1 MIAGIPYFGENTQE
15 IYEFIQ
21 SNRYDEATI
30 AEVNYESLYELIIS
44 NIDKHIVVIIDKK
57 YLTWL
62 NDIIFNYRDRECYI
76 PYYSYKEYEIK
87 DRNFKTNGKGHLILN
102 GNKLT
107 IRYEYKYNKLNINI
121 SKVRLTCIDI
131 DTKEVFFATTN
142 KWITDTEIDLD
153 KLYKLYIDA
162 SYKDDD
168 FIINKH
174 VGGYHYIDR
183 SPVQFVNREKKLREQ
198 YELNSYYDGYD
209 NYKDYRDV
217 RQYSYD
223 EIVNLV
229 GMIDSTELYRE
240 RRLRFE
246 SYLYCCLR
254 AGLFNNI
261 QFKNHI
267 YKLGSNVKLII
278 KDYWLDN
285 ISKPNKTYIKYSK
298 NSI

>member
-21 SNRYDEATI
+21 SIRYDEATI

-44 NIDKHIVVIIDKK
+44 NINKHIVVIIDNK

-62 NDIIFNYRDRECYI
+62 NDIVFNYRDKECYI

-87 DRNFKTNGKGHLILN
+87 DRKFKTNGRGHLILN
-102 GNKLT
+102 DDKLT
-107 IRYEYKYNKLNINI
+107 IRYEYKYNKLNIDVL
-121 SKVRLTCIDI
+121 KVKLTCMSI
-131 DTKEVFFATTN
+131 DTKEVFRATTN
-142 KWITDTEIDLD
+142 KWVGDTVVNLD
-153 KLYKLYIDA
+153 ALYKLYIDA

-168 FIINKH
+168 FIVNKH

-183 SPVQFVNREKKLREQ
+183 SPIQFVNREKKLREQ
-198 YELNSYYDGYD
+198 YGLSSYYDGYS

-217 RQYSYD
+217 RQYKYD
-223 EIVNLV
+223 EVISLV
-229 GMIDSTELYRE
+229 GMINNTELYRE
-240 RRLRFE
+240 RRLKFE
-246 SYLYCCLR
+246 AYLYCCLR

-267 YKLGSNVKLII
+267 YKLGSSVKLII